1 MFVNYVRDSVRS
13 SPINLAAGRGLLG
26 IWVVWKTIWYDWIR
40 LVNAPYDELSSSH
53 YAWAVPESVPWLLT
67 VEKWFLIAMVLLFI
81 AGYRIRVTGFLSAL
95 VLAHLGVIRSILV
108 SSGEASS
115 LFIGSLMIL
124 FFTLYA
130 GQDQLSIDGVR
141 RAYRRSPDELTRQIV
156 STDSDRYK
164 LSAMQLSM
172 WLIALLFFSTGFSKV
187 IDGNGVG
194 FVAPDNLTRLV
205 LVRSYVYPWF
215 DLQLLIVEYPILG
228 VLGGIGTLVLE
239 LGLVVSAVTG
249 VGFSVFVLGL
259 IAFTLS
265 NVALLGI
272 FFVDNLFFLGTFAA
286 FDRVVQR
293 LQRDQPLTVAFEPQN
308 HFTLLT
314 VYLVRLLDAGQ
325 TLTYQTMSSHLKAR
339 AQTDG
344 GYPEKERNEQNTAM
358 CVIDEE
364 TAYQGYEAFVK
375 LLGQFVFFVPI
386 VWIMQLDMTRDFISR
401 SGALDSSRKAETD
414 RNYRQ
419 SP

>member
-40 LVNAPYDELSSSH
+40 LVNVPYYEISSSH

-67 VEKWFLIAMVLLFI
+67 VEKWLLIAMVLLFI
-81 AGYRIRVTGFLSAL
+81 AGYRIQVTGFVSAL
-95 VLAHLGVIRSILV
+95 ILAHFGVIRSILV

-115 LFIGSLMIL
+115 LFIGSLLIL

-130 GQDQLSIDGVR
+130 EQDQLSIDGVR
-141 RAYRRSPDELTRQIV
+141 RAYRRPPDELTHQIV

-164 LSAMQLSM
+164 MSAMQLSM
-172 WLIALLFFSTGFSKV
+172 WLIAILFFSTGFSKV
-187 IDGNGVG
+187 VDGNGLG

-272 FFVDNLFFLGTFAA
+272 FFVDNLFFLGAFFG

-293 LQRDQPLTVAFEPQN
+293 LQRDQQLTVAFEPQN

-314 VYLVRLLDAGQ
+314 VYLIRLLDAGQ
-325 TLTYQTMSSHLKAR
+325 ALTYQTMSSHLEAR

-344 GYPEKERNEQNTAM
+344 GQTREELNEQNTA
-358 CVIDEE
+358 VRVTDGE

-375 LLGQFVFFVPI
+375 LLNQFVFFVPI
-386 VWIMQLDMTRDFISR
+386 VWIMQLDMIQDFISR
-401 SGALDSSRKAETD
+401 SAALDSSPSTETD

-419 SP
+419 NP